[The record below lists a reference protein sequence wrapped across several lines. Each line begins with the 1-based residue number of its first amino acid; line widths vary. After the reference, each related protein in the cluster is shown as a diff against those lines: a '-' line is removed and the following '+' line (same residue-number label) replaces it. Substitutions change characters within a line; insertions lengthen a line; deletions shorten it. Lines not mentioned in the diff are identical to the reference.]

1 MKNIE
6 IYIRFCKKFHQYKTP
21 RLKFKEL
28 NERYQ
33 NLYRKLYN
41 TNESDINKASF
52 FIFLSSFFI
61 SLSFSILLTSFNL
74 LIIILYSA
82 ILSLIS
88 SYKFSSILYKDISN
102 NESILNSILYLIKID
117 FSLIQETAETNS
129 DKCLNFIRVMIKYNI
144 PISTY
149 FKTVFKRV
157 HEGKSPEKELI
168 EMQTPSSDF
177 DSFTKDL
184 VINKFDNYDSDLFA
198 ENSLEN
204 QFKIYLKQVQSKMSI
219 LFFIGLFF
227 PIGLCFIILFQLIN
241 VLFLLI
247 FIPFFFSV
255 LNLLFKKFIRNQN
268 HLIGLINDFSR
279 IERKKFEEFITI
291 LRSFASN
298 LKSNISPE
306 QAFLKS
312 YNQNKNSISILKKP
326 LKNQISNLINS
337 SYPFR
342 ELIELLKSE
351 LNSWRY
357 IIILDAIKNFVDKN
371 AYFSSEK
378 IREILAII
386 YKHQKLERKL
396 EIVMKGEKFKIY
408 FFIFLLPVIT
418 GAISGFFPFF
428 TIIINNLEFTG
439 DILNLFF
446 KYPPNLYSIGI
457 IFIVL
462 ISSISI
468 TSYYFLKLIYNI
480 RKFPFILGSNLIFI
494 LIFLISFINIINFI

>member
-6 IYIRFCKKFHQYKTP
+6 IYIRFCKKFHKYKTP

-52 FIFLSSFFI
+52 FIFLSCFFI

-88 SYKFSSILYKDISN
+88 SYQFNSILYKDISN

-117 FSLIQETAETNS
+117 FSLIQKTAETNS
-129 DKCLNFIRVMIKYNI
+129 DKCLNFIRIMIKYNI

-157 HEGKSPEKELI
+157 HEGKSPEEELI

-177 DSFTKDL
+177 DSFTKYL
-184 VINKFDNYDSDLFA
+184 VINKFDNYDFDLFA

-268 HLIGLINDFSR
+268 YLIGLINDFSR

-342 ELIELLKSE
+342 ELIEFLKSE

-386 YKHQKLERKL
+386 YKHQKLGKKL

-428 TIIINNLEFTG
+428 TIIIHNLEFTG

-446 KYPPNLYSIGI
+446 KNPPNLYSIGI

>member
-1 MKNIE
+1 M
-6 IYIRFCKKFHQYKTP
+6 
-21 RLKFKEL
+21 
-28 NERYQ
+28 
-33 NLYRKLYN
+33 
-41 TNESDINKASF
+41 
-52 FIFLSSFFI
+52 
-61 SLSFSILLTSFNL
+61 
-74 LIIILYSA
+74 
-82 ILSLIS
+82 
-88 SYKFSSILYKDISN
+88 
-102 NESILNSILYLIKID
+102 
-117 FSLIQETAETNS
+117 
-129 DKCLNFIRVMIKYNI
+129 KYNI

-149 FKTVFKRV
+149 FKTVFKRI

-177 DSFTKDL
+177 DSFTKYL
-184 VINKFDNYDSDLFA
+184 LINKFDNYDFNLFA

-241 VLFLLI
+241 VLFLLF
-247 FIPFFFSV
+247 FIPFFFSL

-268 HLIGLINDFSR
+268 YLIGLINDFSR

-306 QAFLKS
+306 QAFLRS
-312 YNQNKNSISILKKP
+312 YNQNKNSISILKEP
-326 LKNQISNLINS
+326 LKNQISNLINY
-337 SYPFR
+337 SYSFR
-342 ELIELLKSE
+342 EIIEFLKSE

-386 YKHQKLERKL
+386 YKHQKLEKKL
-396 EIVMKGEKFKIY
+396 EIVMKGEKFKIF

-439 DILNLFF
+439 DILNLFL
-446 KYPPNLYSIGI
+446 KNPPNLYSIGI

-468 TSYYFLKLIYNI
+468 TSHYFLKLLYNI

>member
-52 FIFLSSFFI
+52 FIFLSCFFI

-342 ELIELLKSE
+342 ELIELLK
-351 LNSWRY
+351 
-357 IIILDAIKNFVDKN
+357 
-371 AYFSSEK
+371 
-378 IREILAII
+378 
-386 YKHQKLERKL
+386 
-396 EIVMKGEKFKIY
+396 
-408 FFIFLLPVIT
+408 
-418 GAISGFFPFF
+418 
-428 TIIINNLEFTG
+428 
-439 DILNLFF
+439 
-446 KYPPNLYSIGI
+446 
-457 IFIVL
+457 
-462 ISSISI
+462 
-468 TSYYFLKLIYNI
+468 
-480 RKFPFILGSNLIFI
+480 
-494 LIFLISFINIINFI
+494 